1 MRLSPQTRLDLAKIT
16 TITIAYVLFSCF
28 LAVYDHVML
37 DPLLQ
42 GRWPEDYSF
51 RTNLALHT
59 VAGLVAGTL
68 GGYTMVL
75 LNKTIFRRNSLGIAL
90 LKGAGAFLLVYA
102 AVTVAVSMVVG
113 FAFAGGLPTGEVF
126 AAAIKNATSPTQW
139 IFLIIWGTIALLT
152 LFLLQV
158 YDKFGPGV
166 LRKFLLGKYFHPREE
181 SRVFM
186 FLDMRSSTTIAE
198 QIGTAA
204 YFALLRDC
212 YALMTKPIVENRGE
226 ITQYIGD
233 EVVISWQTSVGLTD
247 ARFLRCFFE
256 IQRTILEAAPTFRDQ
271 YGLTPEFK
279 AGIHA
284 GPVIAGEIGEIK
296 KDIVYSGDVLNAT
309 ARIQDLCNNYRVDLL
324 ASSEALSQL
333 ETHDTF
339 NCERIGLIELR
350 GKEERIELFAVRAD
364 ISTSLA

>member
-16 TITIAYVLFSCF
+16 TITVAYVLFSCF
-28 LAVYDHVML
+28 LAVYDRVML
-37 DPLLQ
+37 EPIVQ
-42 GRWPEDYSF
+42 GRWPENYSF
-51 RTNLALHT
+51 RTNLLLHT
-59 VAGLVAGTL
+59 FAGLVAGTL
-68 GGYTMVL
+68 GGYAMVL

-102 AVTVAVSMVVG
+102 TVTVAVSVAVG
-113 FAFAGGLPTGEVF
+113 LAFARGLPIAEVF
-126 AAAIKNATSPTQW
+126 ATAIKNATAPTQW
-139 IFLIIWGTIALLT
+139 IFLIVWGSVALLT

-166 LRKFLLGKYFHPREE
+166 LRKFLLGQYFHPKEE

-186 FLDMRSSTTIAE
+186 FLDMRSSTSIAE

-212 YALMTKPIVENRGE
+212 YALMTKPIVESRGE
-226 ITQYIGD
+226 INQYIGD
-233 EVVISWQTSVGLTD
+233 EVVISWQTSGGLAD

-256 IQRTILEAAPTFRDQ
+256 IQRTIHEAAQTFRDQ

-284 GPVIAGEIGEIK
+284 GQVVAGEIGEIK

-309 ARIQDLCNNYRVDLL
+309 ARIQDLCNNYQVDLL

-333 ETHDTF
+333 GDPEMF

-350 GKEERIELFAVRAD
+350 GKEERIELFAVRAE
-364 ISTSLA
+364 LAPDHN